1 MSHTCRCFF
10 FFLVRLCGS
19 RKVHGVPCDRWM
31 ALGSEAN
38 FRYVRRIEA
47 VQRGC
52 HLLGLGI
59 FTWGSMLLASEGA
72 CYLETDLIS
81 EATGYLDTGCIR
93 GHHPQHP
100 VLILL
105 PTVKESGS
113 WVGFGIKNSP
123 PLSFFCFTFMCGD
136 TLTHNM
142 VWMEQET
149 NRICIWHSKMYILSH
164 LC

>member
-1 MSHTCRCFF
+1 
-10 FFLVRLCGS
+10 
-19 RKVHGVPCDRWM
+19 
-31 ALGSEAN
+31 
-38 FRYVRRIEA
+38 
-47 VQRGC
+47 
-52 HLLGLGI
+52 
-59 FTWGSMLLASEGA
+59 MLLASEGA

-142 VWMEQET
+142 V
-149 NRICIWHSKMYILSH
+149 
-164 LC
+164 